1 MANAISQLI
10 LETFTS
16 FWSTDSDSSDTQIQI
31 IPMDDLSS
39 ADETRSSTQSSSPR
53 ADHDTQSSSSTTDA
67 SHSGSPIILHSQ
79 SGNSENSE
87 IDDLE
92 AQTRRFANRT
102 SMVHHRL
109 RSIWEKAF
117 QITLYIIA
125 YLILH
130 SLHSLISTSNSSS
143 AIPGTVVVMPIQ
155 TFTAVTAAV
164 NGSWFA
170 EWSILPISNRLDYLF
185 LVESHLWDKD
195 WGRVL
200 GIILRSSL
208 LLRHSFRVLVFG
220 ISPAILEMGAP
231 DSFLFIPAIGSILFF
246 FLSRRRSVTI
256 QLVIFP
262 HSTIFCALN

>member
-10 LETFTS
+10 SETFTS
-16 FWSTDSDSSDTQIQI
+16 FWSTDSDSSDTQSQI

-39 ADETRSSTQSSSPR
+39 ADEPRSSMQSSSPR

-67 SHSGSPIILHSQ
+67 NQPGSPIVLHSQ

-87 IDDLE
+87 ISQSPIDDLE

-102 SMVHHRL
+102 SVAHHRL
-109 RSIWEKAF
+109 RSIWEKAL

-164 NGSWFA
+164 N
-170 EWSILPISNRLDYLF
+170 
-185 LVESHLWDKD
+185 ES
-195 WGRVL
+195 
-200 GIILRSSL
+200 
-208 LLRHSFRVLVFG
+208 
-220 ISPAILEMGAP
+220 
-231 DSFLFIPAIGSILFF
+231 
-246 FLSRRRSVTI
+246 
-256 QLVIFP
+256 
-262 HSTIFCALN
+262 